1 MSHEVTVQTQFCE
14 ELNWK
19 EIYVSAAQVTNNA
32 YLLQTQFKLT
42 HNILPTNYKLYVWK
56 IEPSPHCICGI
67 VDTNLHYSVTCKLIQ
82 PFWGKILNFIKVTL
96 EVSFPISDKEK
107 FFGIENAQNEST
119 IDAIN
124 YILLTAKVFIWR
136 EKRWGKPCTL
146 HDYLPYLREQILL
159 DAATQ
164 TLKKKPFLMDLL
176 DIT

>member
-1 MSHEVTVQTQFCE
+1 MAIPPETASTQ
-14 ELNWK
+14 L
-19 EIYVSAAQVTNNA
+19 IVHLSNA
-32 YLLQTQFKLT
+32 KSGMKHSGRDF
-42 HNILPTNYKLYVWK
+42 I
-56 IEPSPHCICGI
+56 
-67 VDTNLHYSVTCKLIQ
+67 
-82 PFWGKILNFIKVTL
+82 IKVTL

-107 FFGIENAQNEST
+107 FFGIENVQNEPT